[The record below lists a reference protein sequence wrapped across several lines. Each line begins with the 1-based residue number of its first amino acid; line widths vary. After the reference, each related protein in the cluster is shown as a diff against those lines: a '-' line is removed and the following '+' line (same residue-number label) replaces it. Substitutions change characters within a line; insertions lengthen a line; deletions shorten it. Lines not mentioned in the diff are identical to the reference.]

1 MLRPANAENDV
12 VAGETD
18 FHHYIAVGHLL
29 QELEWATFVHHVNA
43 MSDAFGMTLLYRIA
57 HMKLQVL
64 GRDKALVTAVP
75 NPERALDEFARVQRD
90 VHMRITLV
98 KVIEHAHVQRKI
110 SHGDIPVFRHHQ
122 VQAQHVRV
130 RSNQFG
136 VGPRQQK
143 AGENLGE
150 DHLFGLAPRDL
161 EQETLLDLATRIG
174 FGYATVKDIVA

>member
-1 MLRPANAENDV
+1 MLRPANAEDDV

-64 GRDKALVTAVP
+64 GRDKAL
-75 NPERALDEFARVQRD
+75 DQFARVQRN
-90 VHMRITLV
+90 VHMRITFV

-110 SHGDIPVFRHHQ
+110 SHRYIPVFRHHQ

-150 DHLFGLAPRDL
+150 DYLFGLAPRDL